1 MQKCSRHFRVR
12 APYLKKTDLH
22 GGPFFLRHVYVTST
36 LFRALFRTG
45 TPFCHC
51 PASGMTATISEL
63 PLNSSPSARFSELIS
78 SVSGH
83 PGLDQAITLSVIDI
97 EPADYSLSGPAPF
110 YPIVRNGF
118 FKIIANDLF

>member
-1 MQKCSRHFRVR
+1 
-12 APYLKKTDLH
+12 
-22 GGPFFLRHVYVTST
+22 LRHVYVTST

-45 TPFCHC
+45 TPFCRC